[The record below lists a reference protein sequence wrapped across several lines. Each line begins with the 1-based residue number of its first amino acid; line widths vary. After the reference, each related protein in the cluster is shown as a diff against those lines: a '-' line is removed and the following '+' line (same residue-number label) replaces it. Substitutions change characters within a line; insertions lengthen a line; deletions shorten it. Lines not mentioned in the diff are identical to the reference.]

1 MNGKLHALRRLLHWA
16 VAFLV
21 IVMIP
26 AGLIVTDPE
35 NKTAIEGLF
44 GEGSSGSFYDLHK
57 STGVLILALMAARV
71 GARLVWPDPA
81 HEPPLP
87 GVERVV
93 SRAAHGALYVLL
105 IAVPVLGWAGTTAF
119 PAPVPVFGLF
129 RMPAIAPA
137 DKELSEYLLHL
148 HSLGAYLLA
157 SIAVLHVMAAIWH
170 KAVRTDSVYHRISF
184 LARRPDA

>member
-1 MNGKLHALRRLLHWA
+1 MNGRLHALRRLLHWT

-26 AGLIVTDPE
+26 AGLIVTNPD
-35 NKTAIEGLF
+35 NKTALEGLF
-44 GEGSSGSFYDLHK
+44 GEGSSGVLYDLHK
-57 STGVLILALMAARV
+57 STGALVLALMAARV
-71 GARLVWPDPA
+71 GAKLVWPDPA

-93 SRAAHGALYVLL
+93 AHAAHGALYVLL

-129 RMPAIAPA
+129 RLPAIAPP
-137 DKELSEYLLHL
+137 DKELSAYLLHL

-170 KAVRTDSVYHRISF
+170 KAVRTDSVYHRIS
-184 LARRPDA
+184 LIAKKPGA

>member
-26 AGLIVTDPE
+26 AGLIFTDPD
-35 NKTAIEGLF
+35 NKTTLEALF
-44 GEGSSGSFYDLHK
+44 GEGSSGSLYDMHK
-57 STGVLILALMAARV
+57 SVGVLILALMAARV
-71 GARLVWPDPA
+71 GAKLVWPDPA

-87 GVERVV
+87 GAERVV

-105 IAVPVLGWAGTTAF
+105 IGVPLLGWAGTTAF

-129 RMPAIAPA
+129 QLPAIAPA
-137 DKELSEYLLHL
+137 DKELSEYLLRL

-157 SIAVLHVMAAIWH
+157 SIAVIHVSGAIWH